1 MIYLNGAQAK
11 RRGLTA
17 LGPEEKKI
25 PQPGKCLD
33 TCILFPVPRLQRD
46 SCYKAGGLCK
56 NVVALSLQ
64 SLKEMPATSQKEK
77 SSLFVLWLLLILLL
91 LLLL

>member
-1 MIYLNGAQAK
+1 MIYLNGAQAE

-33 TCILFPVPRLQRD
+33 TRVSFPVPRLQGD
-46 SCYKAGGLCK
+46 SCYKAGGLSK
-56 NVVALSLQ
+56 DVVAFSLQ
-64 SLKEMPATSQKEK
+64 TPKEMPATGQKGK
-77 SSLFVLWLLLILLL
+77 SSLFPLC
-91 LLLL
+91 